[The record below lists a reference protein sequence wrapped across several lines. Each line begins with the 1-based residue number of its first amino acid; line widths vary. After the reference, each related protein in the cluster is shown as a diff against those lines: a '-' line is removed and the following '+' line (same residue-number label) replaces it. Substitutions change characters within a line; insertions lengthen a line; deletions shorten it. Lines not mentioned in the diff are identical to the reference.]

1 MTTTNSSGQA
11 QTLCTGPISE
21 SETKTLSSNL
31 QESKLPIL
39 PSISPHGQAQ
49 VSRNGPISEASRHAG
64 TGVNSLQAL
73 SAGLPNKVAPPF
85 SVPSPFLNAL
95 GTLSEMQPQTN
106 GISSPRYGPRRGARG
121 WASGATNPTS
131 RTPLLHR
138 YGAQQPPRERSP
150 ERATALSF
158 LCSAIHPLGCA
169 KASESLLGSLRR
181 ARADPRADSI
191 HLVYQLPKLVIC
203 CAVEKEAAEELPDSM
218 DREISSTSP
227 PTTTERTRGR
237 TLARGRLQAD
247 ELASWQQRE
256 RSLERNG
263 ERSARTSEP
272 RVTDQSTSDLVSDS
286 AALSTARG
294 FAFGYAPAPRPTS
307 IPLLEPRPDS
317 FPPEQMDRSEESE
330 RLDSS
335 RARAQRQ
342 QQVHSLELANIDRR
356 ALFLRQQ
363 INQQQASNAL
373 QQDRRDTARTS
384 FLNSRSSAHYLQ
396 LKQHSETLQQGQASL
411 RHIQSQLDTVLLV
424 ARTMSSHGIASP
436 TNNVS
441 EAPLAAHALL
451 ILPLDE
457 YTLQMHACTV
467 DNATCPE
474 PAPPTRMRQRTQ
486 LVPTPPWL
494 RKARPPSSSGESK
507 HPLLQ
512 LTRTLRLLPVVIQH
526 LSELS
531 IEDKPAAPPAP
542 RKAQRPPP
550 GPSVTSPNTRAAPEI
565 ASTLVKETTGPL
577 RDQALGTKAVCAI
590 AKNTRVGPA
599 VEMGVGE
606 RKQGGPAS
614 GIKAGGQENGGSG
627 SRDCQPDVGRVRGS
641 VDESTT
647 RGTADGGSTG
657 DSAGGRGDDGRSG
670 AGRPE
675 ACHGGEG
682 GEEGPEGSHGGG
694 RLRLQGKRP
703 LLNGTDEQSH
713 RGTTGGTARGTG
725 SGGREARGRVDCFS
739 VEGGANGSA
748 GGSTAGGPADE
759 GRTDDSAGGGG
770 DGGRPAT
777 GPTARSGGGGGEPAG
792 GDGRMGPQDEWPLLP
807 GTTTTP
813 PDQGERPDP
822 RSQGG
827 PTETGKDFR
836 EVGKDRVRPW
846 VKVAQD
852 PPVPKSI
859 HTYLTRH
866 PEATLTALKEIA
878 TKTGSASP
886 STLRFDGLADRLK
899 SVPSLVMRFW
909 LTAKD
914 LGLPGLTN
922 RWKTIA
928 SLKDRT
934 AELFLKL
941 LDKLNLG
948 SGLDPLARQSTTVRI
963 PGIPEGGLTDD
974 TRIDIEITLPPSN
987 GRDNFI
993 RLPYRSLSTRAES
1006 DPHSATGVLV
1016 SHPVHESR
1024 RELPLPAQ
1032 SSNTILELAATMGI
1046 KDSDHQAVAL
1056 LACRILELETGLSEV
1071 FARVRC
1077 QHSPTGDGATV
1088 TKTLMLCIDSAAF
1101 PNLPPS
1107 VHVPGAI
1114 IHLPQLSASDVRSL
1128 TMSLFAQGQ
1137 IAASDTSPLVL
1148 LGPMLPTQTRD
1159 KAIAMDTARNMKREL
1174 QAAYPD
1180 SDVIILMAAGQSP
1193 HGALLSFPTEQHAAQ
1208 MRANF
1213 SLRNLPSLQEGW
1225 DRDGSLCVGMA
1236 GPVKCLQ
1243 VLTADQLDTLA
1254 LRCGRTPPPRQHRP
1268 RDRVFRGAPTPAPR
1282 TPGPRPGP
1290 GPDNPSRTPR

>member
-1 MTTTNSSGQA
+1 MHLDPGKSWSYRG
-11 QTLCTGPISE
+11 G
-21 SETKTLSSNL
+21 
-31 QESKLPIL
+31 
-39 PSISPHGQAQ
+39 
-49 VSRNGPISEASRHAG
+49 EA
-64 TGVNSLQAL
+64 TCPGV
-73 SAGLPNKVAPPF
+73 PPF
-85 SVPSPFLNAL
+85 RL
-95 GTLSEMQPQTN
+95 
-106 GISSPRYGPRRGARG
+106 R
-121 WASGATNPTS
+121 
-131 RTPLLHR
+131 
-138 YGAQQPPRERSP
+138 PP
-150 ERATALSF
+150 
-158 LCSAIHPLGCA
+158 
-169 KASESLLGSLRR
+169 
-181 ARADPRADSI
+181 
-191 HLVYQLPKLVIC
+191 
-203 CAVEKEAAEELPDSM
+203 
-218 DREISSTSP
+218 TSP
-227 PTTTERTRGR
+227 PPRG
-237 TLARGRLQAD
+237 
-247 ELASWQQRE
+247 
-256 RSLERNG
+256 
-263 ERSARTSEP
+263 P
-272 RVTDQSTSDLVSDS
+272 R
-286 AALSTARG
+286 AAA
-294 FAFGYAPAPRPTS
+294 
-307 IPLLEPRPDS
+307 
-317 FPPEQMDRSEESE
+317 
-330 RLDSS
+330 
-335 RARAQRQ
+335 
-342 QQVHSLELANIDRR
+342 RR
-356 ALFLRQQ
+356 A
-363 INQQQASNAL
+363 
-373 QQDRRDTARTS
+373 
-384 FLNSRSSAHYLQ
+384 
-396 LKQHSETLQQGQASL
+396 G
-411 RHIQSQLDTVLLV
+411 
-424 ARTMSSHGIASP
+424 
-436 TNNVS
+436 
-441 EAPLAAHALL
+441 
-451 ILPLDE
+451 
-457 YTLQMHACTV
+457 
-467 DNATCPE
+467 
-474 PAPPTRMRQRTQ
+474 
-486 LVPTPPWL
+486 
-494 RKARPPSSSGESK
+494 ARPP
-507 HPLLQ
+507 
-512 LTRTLRLLPVVIQH
+512 
-526 LSELS
+526 
-531 IEDKPAAPPAP
+531 PA
-542 RKAQRPPP
+542 
-550 GPSVTSPNTRAAPEI
+550 G
-565 ASTLVKETTGPL
+565 
-577 RDQALGTKAVCAI
+577 
-590 AKNTRVGPA
+590 
-599 VEMGVGE
+599 
-606 RKQGGPAS
+606 
-614 GIKAGGQENGGSG
+614 
-627 SRDCQPDVGRVRGS
+627 
-641 VDESTT
+641 
-647 RGTADGGSTG
+647 
-657 DSAGGRGDDGRSG
+657 
-670 AGRPE
+670 
-675 ACHGGEG
+675 
-682 GEEGPEGSHGGG
+682 
-694 RLRLQGKRP
+694 
-703 LLNGTDEQSH
+703 
-713 RGTTGGTARGTG
+713 
-725 SGGREARGRVDCFS
+725 GRVDCFS

-1213 SLRNLPSLQEGW
+1213 SLGNLPSLQEVW

>member
-317 FPPEQMDRSEESE
+317 FPPEQMDCSEESE

-441 EAPLAAHALL
+441 EAPLAAHARL

-713 RGTTGGTARGTG
+713 RGTTGGTARGIG

-739 VEGGANGSA
+739 VEGGRTDRQVGARQEGPLTRA
-748 GGSTAGGPADE
+748 GRMTPPGAAGTAGARPP
-759 GRTDDSAGGGG
+759 GR
-770 DGGRPAT
+770 RPGAE
-777 GPTARSGGGGGEPAG
+777 GGEG
-792 GDGRMGPQDEWPLLP
+792 
-807 GTTTTP
+807 
-813 PDQGERPDP
+813 
-822 RSQGG
+822 
-827 PTETGKDFR
+827 
-836 EVGKDRVRPW
+836 
-846 VKVAQD
+846 
-852 PPVPKSI
+852 
-859 HTYLTRH
+859 
-866 PEATLTALKEIA
+866 
-878 TKTGSASP
+878 
-886 STLRFDGLADRLK
+886 
-899 SVPSLVMRFW
+899 
-909 LTAKD
+909 
-914 LGLPGLTN
+914 
-922 RWKTIA
+922 
-928 SLKDRT
+928 
-934 AELFLKL
+934 
-941 LDKLNLG
+941 
-948 SGLDPLARQSTTVRI
+948 
-963 PGIPEGGLTDD
+963 
-974 TRIDIEITLPPSN
+974 
-987 GRDNFI
+987 
-993 RLPYRSLSTRAES
+993 
-1006 DPHSATGVLV
+1006 
-1016 SHPVHESR
+1016 SR
-1024 RELPLPAQ
+1024 R
-1032 SSNTILELAATMGI
+1032 
-1046 KDSDHQAVAL
+1046 
-1056 LACRILELETGLSEV
+1056 
-1071 FARVRC
+1071 
-1077 QHSPTGDGATV
+1077 
-1088 TKTLMLCIDSAAF
+1088 
-1101 PNLPPS
+1101 
-1107 VHVPGAI
+1107 
-1114 IHLPQLSASDVRSL
+1114 
-1128 TMSLFAQGQ
+1128 
-1137 IAASDTSPLVL
+1137 
-1148 LGPMLPTQTRD
+1148 
-1159 KAIAMDTARNMKREL
+1159 
-1174 QAAYPD
+1174 
-1180 SDVIILMAAGQSP
+1180 
-1193 HGALLSFPTEQHAAQ
+1193 TE
-1208 MRANF
+1208 
-1213 SLRNLPSLQEGW
+1213 SEGW
-1225 DRDGSLCVGMA
+1225 DPRTS
-1236 GPVKCLQ
+1236 GPSSSV
-1243 VLTADQLDTLA
+1243 
-1254 LRCGRTPPPRQHRP
+1254 RP
-1268 RDRVFRGAPTPAPR
+1268 RFPRIKVQVPTSCLASA
-1282 TPGPRPGP
+1282 TSQTGPRRAGWRVES
-1290 GPDNPSRTPR
+1290 GRAGRQTGAV